1 MKSNNFLYNEILKN
15 KADKE
20 LSEKEL
26 EDFKNQFAKDMSE
39 KYGKHMVDSL
49 NNVNRNNKVF
59 KKSFKMKIKDF
70 LDKLKYIFG

>member
-1 MKSNNFLYNEILKN
+1 MLKN

-39 KYGKHMVDSL
+39 KYGKHMVYSL

-59 KKSFKMKIKDF
+59 KKSFKMKMQDF
-70 LDKLKYIFG
+70 FNKLKYIFG

>member
-59 KKSFKMKIKDF
+59 KKSFKMKMQDF
-70 LDKLKYIFG
+70 FNKLKYIFG

>member
-1 MKSNNFLYNEILKN
+1 MKNNNFLYNEILKN

-59 KKSFKMKIKDF
+59 KKSFKMKMQDF
-70 LDKLKYIFG
+70 FNKLKYIFG

>member
-1 MKSNNFLYNEILKN
+1 MKNNNFLYNEILKN

-26 EDFKNQFAKDMSE
+26 EDYKNQFAKDMSE

-59 KKSFKMKIKDF
+59 KKSFKMKMQDF
-70 LDKLKYIFG
+70 FNKLKYIFG